1 VECRMKSG
9 RVFWRMRRRCV
20 RFPLPFR
27 PRSYQD
33 PFSQVLSNL
42 SNFKSFGATKF
53 IPRVPEAAFAAVVS
67 ASERSS
73 VALPFWEELKS
84 EIYSLSPE
92 ASLSI
97 GKPSQ
102 GHRSSY
108 YPSSP
113 APSDEQVNEVQA
125 LADAAGVS
133 TLNTRLS
140 LVSPTE
146 LVLRFAS
153 VSSLPSTFPKS
164 LKSEK
169 LGFEVRLEGG
179 DYKDALEKV
188 NAALKEAE
196 KYARDGNQSG
206 MLKDYV
212 QSFEHGD
219 IEAHKDGSRK
229 WVKDVSPVVEVR
241 SLSSP
246 SSLTYADPLPRR
258 ATSASSRTT

>member
-153 VSSLPSTFPKS
+153 VSSLPST
-164 LKSEK
+164 
-169 LGFEVRLEGG
+169 
-179 DYKDALEKV
+179 YKDALEKV

>member
-1 VECRMKSG
+1 MPS
-9 RVFWRMRRRCV
+9 
-20 RFPLPFR
+20 LFR
-27 PRSYQD
+27 PHDLSTSVRTL
-33 PFSQVLSNL
+33 PAPPPRQVLSNL

-53 IPRVPEAAFAAVVS
+53 IPRVPESAFEAVVK

-73 VALPFWEELKS
+73 TALPLWEQLKT

-102 GHRSSY
+102 GHRSAY

-140 LVSPTE
+140 LISDE
-146 LVLRFAS
+146 EFLLRFAS
-153 VSSLPSTFPKS
+153 VSALPSTFPKS
-164 LKSEK
+164 LKSDK

-179 DYKDALEKV
+179 DYSDALAKV
-188 NAALKEAE
+188 NAALTEAS
-196 KYARDGNQSG
+196 KYARDGNQAG

-212 QSFEHGD
+212 ESFEHGD

-229 WVKDVSPVVEVR
+229 WVKDVAPVVEVR
-241 SLSSP
+241 YPFYSSAF
-246 SSLTYADPLPRR
+246 SGN
-258 ATSASSRTT
+258 